1 MQTQSSFSDEDKQK
15 VKVIIEN
22 NDDEP
27 PTLQLP
33 SHGRLRAGSWRI
45 HQKIGYGYFLAI
57 GIGFFGSLTGLVFA
71 DYYQTRGLER
81 LNNTHDQTQLL
92 GDFKNQVVEAEFHSA
107 KLIAVIEDT
116 DRRESEITQFDD
128 SRKKAKNLQI
138 QLERFIPRVPESQL
152 AANKATI
159 ENLLQN
165 YTVTLDTYAE
175 LQKPILLAIRKQ
187 QRRSIPIISEREQ
200 LQKLVYGDMAL
211 KLDSL
216 SRDLSDILNNAQNI
230 EHEAKDHMQYVQKL
244 EKLIIFLSMV
254 LSIAIAGIVALR
266 TTRAIAGPVVTVTQV
281 AEQVA
286 RKSNFDLRAPVTT
299 KDEIGSLAKSLN
311 SLIERVSERT
321 KELQQAKEDA
331 EAASKAKSQFLA
343 NMSHELRTPLNAI
356 IGFSQL
362 LQEDALDF
370 GLDDHDFINDLESIN
385 GAGRHLLELINDM
398 LDLSKIEAG
407 KTVLYPEN
415 FEIKTLL
422 RSIVLMSKPLIE
434 KNGNILEVICDDS
447 IGNMYTDQMK
457 LRQVL
462 YNLLSNSAKFT
473 THGRVTLTVRQ
484 DNPSTPSL
492 TESVAERIIFTVADT
507 GIGMSSVQQQHLFQ
521 PFTQGDASTTRKYG
535 GTGLGLAISRNFCQM
550 MGGEIEVKSSSGL
563 GSTFIVRLPRTIA
576 LSSVTTPIN

>member
-1 MQTQSSFSDEDKQK
+1 MQTQSAFSDEDKQK

-22 NDDEP
+22 NEDEP

-81 LNNTHDQTQLL
+81 LNNTREQTQLL

-107 KLIAVIEDT
+107 KLIAVVEDSE
-116 DRRESEITQFDD
+116 RRESEIIRFND
-128 SRKKAKNLQI
+128 SRKKARILQT
-138 QLERFIPRVPESQL
+138 QLEKFIPRVPDMQL
-152 AANKATI
+152 AAKRANI

-165 YTVTLDTYAE
+165 YTVTLDTYAD

-187 QRRSIPIISEREQ
+187 QKRASSIVFERQQ
-200 LQKLVYGDMAL
+200 LQNLVRGDMAL

-216 SRDLSDILNNAQNI
+216 SQDLSEILSNAQDK
-230 EHEAKDHMQYVQKL
+230 EQKAKEHMQHVQKL

-407 KTVLYPEN
+407 KTILYPEN

-422 RSIVLMSKPLIE
+422 KSIILMSKPLIE

-447 IGNMYTDQMK
+447 IGSMYTDQMK
-457 LRQVL
+457 LRQIL

-473 THGRVTLTVRQ
+473 THGIVTLKVRQ
-484 DNPSTPSL
+484 EYPVTPSS
-492 TESVAERIIFTVADT
+492 TNRDEQIIFTVADT
-507 GIGMSSVQQQHLFQ
+507 GIGMSSQQQQHLFQ

-550 MGGEIEVKSSSGL
+550 MGGEIKVKSSSGL
-563 GSTFIVRLPRTIA
+563 GSNFTVRLPRTVA
-576 LSSVTTPIN
+576 LASVTTPIN